1 MRCPYCVSEIAD
13 EALACPRCTR
23 DLYLFKPLL
32 EKISQLEKTAA
43 EQAKLPADAEQRI
56 AALEAELAALKA
68 GGAQALP
75 AEVVAEVN
83 EAAAQ
88 VQAELEGAPA
98 APTGTPPGYY
108 AAVAQS
114 LVPTL
119 ALLLLAHWMMLFVYD
134 VKPLYLRVATILI
147 PVPFGFLLASQ
158 FPNEFRK
165 SVMAAFGLAFAGVLS
180 MLTLTA
186 VIDKVPL
193 LPQDLRDARET
204 LEYVL
209 SIALA
214 FVTGLLLGEY
224 HARRKLAELRSN
236 RVVLLLA
243 RAFVPNEEGKL
254 GIEKAVKKLSKLQE
268 AVMPAATG
276 AASVYAGIKAFLGD
290 LG

>member
-13 EALACPRCTR
+13 EALACPRCAR

-32 EKISQLEKTAA
+32 EKIGQLEKTVA
-43 EQAKLPADAEQRI
+43 EQAKATAANSETRI
-56 AALEAELAALKA
+56 AALEQELAALKA
-68 GGAQALP
+68 ERAESAQAM
-75 AEVVAEVN
+75 AAVAEAV
-83 EAAAQ
+83 
-88 VQAELEGAPA
+88 APA
-98 APTGTPPGYY
+98 APAATPPGYA

-114 LVPTL
+114 LIPTL
-119 ALLLLAHWMMLFVYD
+119 LLLILAHWMMLFVYD

-165 SVMAAFGLAFAGVLS
+165 SVLAAAALAFAGVLS
-180 MLTLTA
+180 MLTVTA

-193 LPQDLRDARET
+193 LPQDLRDWRET

-224 HARRKLAELRSN
+224 HARRKMAELKAN

-243 RAFVPNEEGKL
+243 RAFTPNEEGKL
-254 GIEKAVKKLSKLQE
+254 GIEKAVKKLSKMQE

>member
-32 EKISQLEKTAA
+32 EKISQLEKTVA
-43 EQAKLPADAEQRI
+43 EQAKAAAGNSEARI
-56 AALEAELAALKA
+56 AALEQELAALR
-68 GGAQALP
+68 
-75 AEVVAEVN
+75 AER
-83 EAAAQ
+83 AAA
-88 VQAELEGAPA
+88 VPVAAEEPLPEAPA
-98 APTGTPPGYY
+98 AGSPGY
-108 AAVAQS
+108 AAALAQS
-114 LVPTL
+114 LIP
-119 ALLLLAHWMMLFVYD
+119 ALLLLVLAHGLMLFVYD

-147 PVPFGFLLASQ
+147 PVPFGFLLAAR

-165 SVMAAFGLAFAGVLS
+165 SALAAAALAFAGVLA
-180 MLTLTA
+180 MLTVTA

-193 LPQDLRDARET
+193 LPQDLRDWRET

-224 HARRKLAELRSN
+224 HARRRLAELRTN
-236 RVVLLLA
+236 RMVLLLA

-254 GIEKAVKKLSKLQE
+254 GIEKAVKKLTKLQE

>member
-13 EALACPRCTR
+13 EALACPRCAR

-32 EKISQLEKTAA
+32 AKIEQLEKTVA
-43 EQAKLPADAEQRI
+43 EQAASISANSEARI
-56 AALEAELAALKA
+56 AALEQELAAIKA
-68 GGAQALP
+68 QRTDAI
-75 AEVVAEVN
+75 
-83 EAAAQ
+83 AAG
-88 VQAELEGAPA
+88 VEAELQPEAPPA
-98 APTGTPPGYY
+98 GTPPGYA

-114 LVPTL
+114 LIPT
-119 ALLLLAHWMMLFVYD
+119 LLLLILAHWVMLFVYD

-158 FPNEFRK
+158 FPHEFRK
-165 SVMAAFGLAFAGVLS
+165 SVAAAAALAFAGVLS
-180 MLTLTA
+180 MLTVTA

-193 LPQDLRDARET
+193 LPQDLRDLRET

-224 HARRKLAELRSN
+224 HARRKLAELKTN
-236 RVVLLLA
+236 RVVLMLA

-254 GIEKAVKKLSKLQE
+254 GIEKAVKKLTKLQE
-268 AVMPAATG
+268 AVTPAATG

-290 LG
+290 MG

>member
-13 EALACPRCTR
+13 EALACPRCAR

-32 EKISQLEKTAA
+32 AKIEQLEKTVA
-43 EQAKLPADAEQRI
+43 EQAAAVSANSEVRI
-56 AALEAELAALKA
+56 AALEQELAALKA
-68 GGAQALP
+68 ERAGAA
-75 AEVVAEVN
+75 
-83 EAAAQ
+83 EAAAA
-88 VQAELEGAPA
+88 VIEAVEPPAPEA
-98 APTGTPPGYY
+98 TPPGYA

-114 LVPTL
+114 LIPTL
-119 ALLLLAHWMMLFVYD
+119 LLLLLAHWVMLFVYD

-165 SVMAAFGLAFAGVLS
+165 SVFAAAALAFAGVFS
-180 MLTLTA
+180 MLTVTA

-193 LPQDLRDARET
+193 LPQDLRDLRET

-224 HARRKLAELRSN
+224 HARRKLAELKSN
-236 RVVLLLA
+236 RMVLLLA

-254 GIEKAVKKLSKLQE
+254 GIEKAVKKLTKLQE
-268 AVMPAATG
+268 AVTPAATG
-276 AASVYAGIKAFLGD
+276 AASIYAGVKAFLGD
-290 LG
+290 FG

>member
-13 EALACPRCTR
+13 EALACPRCAR

-32 EKISQLEKTAA
+32 EKIGQLEKTVA
-43 EQAKLPADAEQRI
+43 EQAKAAAANSEARI
-56 AALEAELAALKA
+56 AALEQELAAIKA
-68 GGAQALP
+68 ERAGTAQA
-75 AEVVAEVN
+75 
-83 EAAAQ
+83 AAA
-88 VQAELEGAPA
+88 VMETVEPATPA
-98 APTGTPPGYY
+98 AAATGYA
-108 AAVAQS
+108 AAVARS
-114 LVPTL
+114 LIP
-119 ALLLLAHWMMLFVYD
+119 ALTMLLLAHWMMLFVYD

-165 SVMAAFGLAFAGVLS
+165 SALAAAALAFAGVFS
-180 MLTLTA
+180 MLTVTS

-193 LPQDLRDARET
+193 LPQDLRDWRET

-214 FVTGLLLGEY
+214 FVTGMLLGEY
-224 HARRKLAELRSN
+224 HARRKLAELKAN

-254 GIEKAVKKLSKLQE
+254 GIEKAVKKLNKLQE

-276 AASVYAGIKAFLGD
+276 AASVYAGIKALLGD